1 MMMKTR
7 AILVVLTV
15 AVGLCLLLAAGS
27 AEAATI
33 ELATYNFTGASGSP
47 TTTDAEVNATAWVAN
62 DTVDEKSGYADLGFT
77 TTDNDQAYIRA
88 GSVTGTDQAAALADD
103 DYFSF
108 TISTADAGELVD
120 LTSLDLNMKK
130 TGTSFSGTV
139 YVVVGGVL
147 QDSASV
153 PLNAATPTESTTNV
167 SLDLTGVAST
177 QSAVFEIRFSDDTT
191 TSGDVIRIE
200 RAVVTGTVVPEP
212 ATLALVAAGLM
223 GLRRKRR

>member
-1 MMMKTR
+1 MMMKKTR

-130 TGTSFSGTV
+130 TGTSFSGMV

-153 PLNAATPTESTTNV
+153 RRHSPRTLDPRAGCDGPAGVETADKTAGVPLE
-167 SLDLTGVAST
+167 DLRT
-177 QSAVFEIRFSDDTT
+177 R
-191 TSGDVIRIE
+191 
-200 RAVVTGTVVPEP
+200 
-212 ATLALVAAGLM
+212 
-223 GLRRKRR
+223 